1 MNLYITNRDVE
12 IKGFNSI
19 NVTKGTVDFSEIPKN
34 SCTQIVIEN
43 ALEHVEN
50 IFDFFKSCVQLLRMG
65 AAIKIIGIDLRSIC
79 LSYVNGSLDTKTF
92 NDTFIA
98 NTKGL
103 LSTNDMLDFL
113 KHNNMHIEKCDLLN
127 ESMYEIIAHRR

>member
-50 IFDFFKSCVQLLRMG
+50 IFDFL
-65 AAIKIIGIDLRSIC
+65 
-79 LSYVNGSLDTKTF
+79 
-92 NDTFIA
+92 
-98 NTKGL
+98 
-103 LSTNDMLDFL
+103 MLNYL
-113 KHNNMHIEKCDLLN
+113 YNCK
-127 ESMYEIIAHRR
+127 

>member
-1 MNLYITNRDVE
+1 
-12 IKGFNSI
+12 
-19 NVTKGTVDFSEIPKN
+19 
-34 SCTQIVIEN
+34 
-43 ALEHVEN
+43 
-50 IFDFFKSCVQLLRMG
+50 MG

-113 KHNNMHIEKCDLLN
+113 LRNCFSIDLLDFPTRLILIN
-127 ESMYEIIAHRR
+127 CRYR